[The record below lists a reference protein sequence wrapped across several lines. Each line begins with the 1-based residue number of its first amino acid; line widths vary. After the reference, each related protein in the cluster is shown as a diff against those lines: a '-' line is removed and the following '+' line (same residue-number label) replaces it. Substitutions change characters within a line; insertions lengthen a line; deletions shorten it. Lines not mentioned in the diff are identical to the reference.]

1 MPIRREC
8 ARPWP
13 PAALL
18 LPLLLSLQGCSDVTH
33 FLSPAPPPPPPA
45 LPLPPKPPA
54 HPPPVAARPAV
65 VPPTAPV
72 ASQPLAAPPPPS
84 PPPSPPIVLVGLA
97 PPDVMRLFG
106 APASRSPTGQGERW
120 TYHSGP
126 CQLDLFIFPDVSS
139 GAPAVLDQRIAAD
152 PSGPA
157 AEQACLRTL
166 RDDHA
171 P

>member
-13 PAALL
+13 LAALL
-18 LPLLLSLQGCSDVTH
+18 LPALLSLLGCSDVTQ
-33 FLSPAPPPPPPA
+33 FLSPAPPAPA
-45 LPLPPKPPA
+45 LPLPPKPPSR
-54 HPPPVAARPAV
+54 PPPVAARPAA
-65 VPPTAPV
+65 VPQAAPV
-72 ASQPLAAPPPPS
+72 ASQPLAPPPP
-84 PPPSPPIVLVGLA
+84 PPPPIALVGLA
-97 PPDVMRLFG
+97 PPEVMRLFG

-120 TYHSGP
+120 TYRSGP

-139 GAPAVLDQRIAAD
+139 GAPAVLDQRIGAAA
-152 PSGPA
+152 SGPD